1 MKVIPET
8 RRTYYSKY
16 LRVLSRNDN
25 IDIDNEIKSRHKLKL
40 LDNIKF
46 IDIKGNIIT
55 AKDVT
60 VNSIE
65 EILNKKS
72 LRKCQDKWN
81 KAYSEHRLCPK
92 LELISIGWISI
103 I

>member
-8 RRTYYSKY
+8 CRTYYSKY

-46 IDIKGNIIT
+46 TDINIIT

-60 VNSIE
+60 VNNIE

-81 KAYSEHRLCPK
+81 KVYNEHRLCPK
-92 LELISIGWISI
+92 LELISIG
-103 I
+103 

>member
-40 LDNIKF
+40 LDNIKVT
-46 IDIKGNIIT
+46 DIKGNIIT
-55 AKDVT
+55 TKDVT
-60 VNSIE
+60 VKIIE
-65 EILNKKS
+65 EILNIKS

-81 KAYSEHRLCPK
+81 NVYNEQRLCPK
-92 LELISIGWISI
+92 LELISIGWISMI
-103 I
+103 